1 MACEYTYT
9 DKSGKR
15 QTVDEPTI
23 IARYAAGELTHLYPK
38 GWTAP
43 KTLNVSDKNALNTLS
58 IGETIPIR
66 RAVEKAKTPAAK
78 AKALEVSKEYG
89 RGIFKDSM
97 QFLRKHGY
105 RILGQYGVA
114 DLAGDLTTE
123 NGENKLR
130 TIVDWVSKKDAEPKA
145 RLGQMQ
151 KEIDGFGPGSS
162 QLNAVMLNATT
173 ASYDPKT
180 TPKTD
185 EQRAIQK
192 EYLALDPKEK
202 KMFDYFQKKLEDLY
216 KREVKA
222 VMEWSKSAGI
232 NVSQYIPNKLDM
244 YFSLGR
250 EGKFVVTAYETV
262 NGKEEVVGLIRNND
276 SKTIEERRK
285 DMIAQF
291 PNATVTNVM
300 LWQEFTRP
308 VLNASQADIVAKLE
322 KKMTGEG
329 ASEAQIKQ
337 ASNLLKDTLSS
348 FMVRKTENLFKRK
361 NIYGADTDMVR
372 MQYKALVNGEGRIAS
387 FKFNPKIDQ
396 AIADARKLIETRSRT
411 PGYDSVRAQEGLNAI
426 SEGARYVGGN
436 NGLDAS
442 ANGINTFGYV
452 TTLFANVSSA
462 LINITSV
469 GTLSAPDMLAR
480 HGAKGLTALTAA
492 TKDASLHSLKSIEN
506 MPAEMQIVA
515 RIMEANNRLHFA
527 DAKEILDLSKDNSPL
542 LEKAMYYGGMPMNLA
557 EKMTNMSIALAE
569 YRLQKDKGL
578 SDADMEKAIVTALN
592 NGNPNNTSATKGVYT
607 KTPIGRVAFML
618 KSYGVNVVGMMLRDI
633 SAIGKSN
640 LSAEEKKVAIKR
652 ITGVMSSHM
661 VASGLAGLPWL
672 LTQPLAAMLQAVDAD
687 DDEQELSPENFLKKR
702 IYEAVGADNANLLF
716 YGTLGAGVA
725 SRVSLNDIL
734 VRSGVQTGNE
744 TLFDTLVNN
753 LTGPGIA
760 NISNLAQKSSQFN
773 SDLRTMPA
781 EEAIAKFTKSLP
793 VPAIANIFKGNTIY
807 QTGAAYAS
815 DGTKLAEGL
824 TETDA
829 ILQAIGLRPSKV
841 AEAAKERGAIKEEL
855 GKVDRQRANLMAA
868 RRYLYQAVQNGMAD
882 PEVLEF
888 WQENVDSF
896 NQRFPGKDIDQKA
909 IDRADKGID
918 DKRSSLKIKYKNEE
932 EQALAELLLNWA
944 AKEDD
949 EEE

>member
-1 MACEYTYT
+1 
-9 DKSGKR
+9 
-15 QTVDEPTI
+15 
-23 IARYAAGELTHLYPK
+23 
-38 GWTAP
+38 
-43 KTLNVSDKNALNTLS
+43 
-58 IGETIPIR
+58 
-66 RAVEKAKTPAAK
+66 
-78 AKALEVSKEYG
+78 
-89 RGIFKDSM
+89 
-97 QFLRKHGY
+97 
-105 RILGQYGVA
+105 
-114 DLAGDLTTE
+114 
-123 NGENKLR
+123 
-130 TIVDWVSKKDAEPKA
+130 
-145 RLGQMQ
+145 
-151 KEIDGFGPGSS
+151 
-162 QLNAVMLNATT
+162 
-173 ASYDPKT
+173 
-180 TPKTD
+180 
-185 EQRAIQK
+185 
-192 EYLALDPKEK
+192 
-202 KMFDYFQKKLEDLY
+202 
-216 KREVKA
+216 
-222 VMEWSKSAGI
+222 MEWSKSAGI

-462 LINITSV
+462 LINLTSV

-618 KSYGVNVVGMMLRDI
+618 KSYGVNVVGMMLRDAAGFTR
-633 SAIGKSN
+633 STTLTK
-640 LSAEEKKVAIKR
+640 EEKKIARNR
-652 ITGVMSSHM
+652 IYGVMGSHL

-793 VPAIANIFKGNTIY
+793 VPAIANIFKGNTMM
-807 QTGAAYAS
+807 
-815 DGTKLAEGL
+815 
-824 TETDA
+824 
-829 ILQAIGLRPSKV
+829 
-841 AEAAKERGAIKEEL
+841 EL
-855 GKVDRQRANLMAA
+855 NL
-868 RRYLYQAVQNGMAD
+868 L
-882 PEVLEF
+882 
-888 WQENVDSF
+888 
-896 NQRFPGKDIDQKA
+896 KD
-909 IDRADKGID
+909 
-918 DKRSSLKIKYKNEE
+918 
-932 EQALAELLLNWA
+932 
-944 AKEDD
+944 
-949 EEE
+949 

>member
-1 MACEYTYT
+1 
-9 DKSGKR
+9 
-15 QTVDEPTI
+15 
-23 IARYAAGELTHLYPK
+23 
-38 GWTAP
+38 
-43 KTLNVSDKNALNTLS
+43 
-58 IGETIPIR
+58 
-66 RAVEKAKTPAAK
+66 
-78 AKALEVSKEYG
+78 
-89 RGIFKDSM
+89 
-97 QFLRKHGY
+97 
-105 RILGQYGVA
+105 
-114 DLAGDLTTE
+114 
-123 NGENKLR
+123 
-130 TIVDWVSKKDAEPKA
+130 
-145 RLGQMQ
+145 
-151 KEIDGFGPGSS
+151 
-162 QLNAVMLNATT
+162 
-173 ASYDPKT
+173 
-180 TPKTD
+180 
-185 EQRAIQK
+185 
-192 EYLALDPKEK
+192 
-202 KMFDYFQKKLEDLY
+202 
-216 KREVKA
+216 
-222 VMEWSKSAGI
+222 
-232 NVSQYIPNKLDM
+232 
-244 YFSLGR
+244 
-250 EGKFVVTAYETV
+250 
-262 NGKEEVVGLIRNND
+262 
-276 SKTIEERRK
+276 
-285 DMIAQF
+285 
-291 PNATVTNVM
+291 
-300 LWQEFTRP
+300 
-308 VLNASQADIVAKLE
+308 
-322 KKMTGEG
+322 
-329 ASEAQIKQ
+329 
-337 ASNLLKDTLSS
+337 
-348 FMVRKTENLFKRK
+348 
-361 NIYGADTDMVR
+361 
-372 MQYKALVNGEGRIAS
+372 
-387 FKFNPKIDQ
+387 
-396 AIADARKLIETRSRT
+396 
-411 PGYDSVRAQEGLNAI
+411 
-426 SEGARYVGGN
+426 
-436 NGLDAS
+436 
-442 ANGINTFGYV
+442 
-452 TTLFANVSSA
+452 
-462 LINITSV
+462 
-469 GTLSAPDMLAR
+469 
-480 HGAKGLTALTAA
+480 
-492 TKDASLHSLKSIEN
+492 
-506 MPAEMQIVA
+506 
-515 RIMEANNRLHFA
+515 
-527 DAKEILDLSKDNSPL
+527 
-542 LEKAMYYGGMPMNLA
+542 MNLA

-716 YGTLGAGVA
+716 YGTLGAGVS

-760 NISNLAQKSSQFN
+760 NISNLFQKSSQFN

-807 QTGAAYAS
+807 QTGAAYAA

-944 AKEDD
+944 AKED
-949 EEE
+949 EEEE